1 MKKDFNI
8 LPLVFALAI
17 LSFSACGVKK
27 NATVEVNAAKATQP
41 ATTEQAETAT
51 EMSLAQR
58 VASGEFAWLDT
69 IQVDTTSACSKSI
82 FGHYILYY
90 QDGFYRQRIGDNS
103 NITDSLI
110 LTSNGYYYRYKKD
123 SLVEYGRYM
132 VRNHCNFQLCI
143 EQYKVDWDTGT
154 VTNEIER
161 VEKEEKGILMDFYNY
176 NNDYHCYWVT
186 YSHHPNPSWKELTL
200 ILDIH
205 NDCLKF
211 HNESGNSEIKWATKH

>member
-143 EQYKVDWDTGT
+143 EQYKVDLDTGT